1 MVCGLFYWKRPI
13 KTIDMKAKILR
24 CLRAVAAVAAIALC
38 APLAAAQNSLPAPGS
53 GGGFQPSGGGFGPGP
68 GAPSFGGIGWNPGP
82 PPPSYW
88 GSPWYNGYNPSPTVV
103 VSPSITIGNSQNQG
117 VMKVIANGYDA
128 MGVWRVLPLLVSYQ
142 YNGVQYDV
150 NVLNAWNPWTDQWDK
165 GVDVQAFNTDYVL
178 RNVTYDYYVVLS
190 FGTFYFNL

>member
-1 MVCGLFYWKRPI
+1 
-13 KTIDMKAKILR
+13 MKAKILR

-53 GGGFQPSGGGFGPGP
+53 GGGFQPSGGGFGTGP